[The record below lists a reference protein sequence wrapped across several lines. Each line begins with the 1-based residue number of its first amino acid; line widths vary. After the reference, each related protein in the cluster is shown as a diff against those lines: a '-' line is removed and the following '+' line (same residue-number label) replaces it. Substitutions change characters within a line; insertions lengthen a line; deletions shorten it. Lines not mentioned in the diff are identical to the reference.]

1 MEIESITPFLALAV
15 ALVGAALIGVTRKYP
30 NLREGCS
37 LGAGI
42 FQFYLVLTLFPS
54 VLAGNTIHYTLFTF
68 LPEASISFRVDAMGL
83 VFAITASSLWIL
95 TIIYSIGYMR
105 HLQAHAQ
112 TRFYACFAIAMAATI
127 GIAFSANLITLYIFY
142 EMLTLVTYF
151 LVTHAGTEEALAA
164 GREYLFYH
172 LMTSFF
178 FLLPAIFVTYTLS
191 GTLTFHPGGIFP
203 AGVDTTLLVIVYV
216 LFLGGCAKAAI
227 MPFHGWLPAAMVA
240 PVPVS
245 ALLHAVAV
253 VNAGVF
259 LVLRV
264 IRDVFGAELMQ
275 QLNLG
280 VATVVAASITI
291 LIASVIALK
300 RDSLKALLA
309 YSTIGNLSYMILG
322 AALLNPSGLTGGIIH
337 IANHGFAK
345 ITLFFCAGSIY
356 LASHKT
362 KISEMARIGVQ
373 MPWTMAA
380 FVIGGLGII
389 GIPLTGGF
397 ISKWFLLVGLIDAKL
412 YWALA
417 VLAIGTFLS
426 ARYFFMVIRT
436 AYFSKT
442 EEGEAV
448 HHQEGG
454 SQEEIKEVSPLI
466 VVPLI
471 VTAVITMIL
480 GFYPQ
485 ILLELA
491 RKAF

>member
-1 MEIESITPFLALAV
+1 
-15 ALVGAALIGVTRKYP
+15 
-30 NLREGCS
+30 
-37 LGAGI
+37 
-42 FQFYLVLTLFPS
+42 
-54 VLAGNTIHYTLFTF
+54 
-68 LPEASISFRVDAMGL
+68 
-83 VFAITASSLWIL
+83 
-95 TIIYSIGYMR
+95 
-105 HLQAHAQ
+105 
-112 TRFYACFAIAMAATI
+112 MA
-127 GIAFSANLITLYIFY
+127 
-142 EMLTLVTYF
+142 
-151 LVTHAGTEEALAA
+151 
-164 GREYLFYH
+164 
-172 LMTSFF
+172 
-178 FLLPAIFVTYTLS
+178 
-191 GTLTFHPGGIFP
+191 
-203 AGVDTTLLVIVYV
+203 
-216 LFLGGCAKAAI
+216 
-227 MPFHGWLPAAMVA
+227 
-240 PVPVS
+240 
-245 ALLHAVAV
+245 
-253 VNAGVF
+253 
-259 LVLRV
+259 
-264 IRDVFGAELMQ
+264 
-275 QLNLG
+275 
-280 VATVVAASITI
+280 
-291 LIASVIALK
+291 ALK